1 MKKIFRIFAIVLI
14 MTWAN
19 SAFAEK
25 MRIAVI
31 DFQAKDVSK
40 NVALKVSELI
50 RNEMVDVG
58 KFTIIERAQMSAILG
73 EHELAQSGCTDV
85 SCAVEVGKLI
95 SARKILVGSV
105 MQLGRKIIISGRIVD
120 VEKGV
125 AEFSTNQEA
134 YSLDDLFRAVK
145 EFTKKLALR
154 IEGKRAPQYTNY
166 NQTRKYTPQTPVDS
180 TFFFMMEM
188 SYLKPL
194 GGFADIS
201 GAGYGMVF
209 AFGTEL
215 TQELVIG
222 LDFGAYM
229 FFDIDD
235 TSSYGS
241 SMYMIPA
248 TLRVDF
254 VFSFGSF
261 YFKPL
266 GGVGGMYIMSTGD
279 VAGNGFEPLFK
290 GGGSLGFKIGGGML
304 LEANVCYVGI
314 IETGGLV
321 SMLAIGGGFGYKF

>member
-1 MKKIFRIFAIVLI
+1 MKNLI
-14 MTWAN
+14 RVCILFFFVIGAN
-19 SAFAEK
+19 NAFAEK

-31 DFQAKDVSK
+31 DFQPKDVSK
-40 NVALKVSELI
+40 NVAMKVSELI

-58 KFTIIERAQMSAILG
+58 KFVIIERAQMSAILG

-134 YSLDDLFRAVK
+134 SSQDDLFRAVK
-145 EFTKKLALR
+145 QFTKKLALR
-154 IEGKRAPQYTNY
+154 IEGKRVPRYTNY
-166 NQTRKYTPQTPVDS
+166 NQTRKYTQQTPADS

-188 SYLKPL
+188 SYLQPI
-194 GGFADIS
+194 GGFASVS
-201 GAGYGMVF
+201 GAGMGLVF

-215 TQELVIG
+215 SEEFVMGVDIG
-222 LDFGAYM
+222 SYM
-229 FFDIDD
+229 FFSVNDGS
-235 TSSYGS
+235 SSYDEL
-241 SMYMIPA
+241 MYMFPA
-248 TLRVDF
+248 TLRVDYIL
-254 VFSFGSF
+254 SFGSF

-266 GGVGGMYIMSTGD
+266 AGVGGMYILYSGN
-279 VAGNGFEPLFK
+279 AGSGFEPLVK
-290 GGGSLGFKIGGGML
+290 GGAALGYKIGLGML
-304 LEANVCYVGI
+304 LEVDVSYVGI
-314 IETGGLV
+314 IETGGMV